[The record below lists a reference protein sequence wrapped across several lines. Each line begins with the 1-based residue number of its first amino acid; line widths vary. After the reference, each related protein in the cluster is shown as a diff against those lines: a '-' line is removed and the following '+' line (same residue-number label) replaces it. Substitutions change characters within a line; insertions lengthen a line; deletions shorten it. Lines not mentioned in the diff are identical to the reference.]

1 MKTILYN
8 QKGENIG
15 ETLLP
20 KEVFD
25 VEMNKDLVWQV
36 VTVQSANRRQ
46 VIANTKSRGDVSGG
60 GKKPW
65 RQKGTGRARVGSTR
79 SPLWRHGGIT
89 FGPRSEKIFK
99 KNISAGMRKI
109 ALFMVLS
116 DKARNNEIFVLDEL
130 KMEQPKTKIMAAILN
145 SLPMKKEASLVILP
159 GMDKNLIAATRNIK
173 NTDPRQAR
181 ELNCLDVL
189 SCKYLVMPKES
200 IKVIKETFGKKEEK

>member
-1 MKTILYN
+1 VKTILYN

-36 VTVQSANRRQ
+36 ATIQSGNRRQ
-46 VIANTKSRGDVSGG
+46 VIADTKSRGDVSGG

-89 FGPRSEKIFK
+89 FGPRNEKIFK
-99 KNISAGMRKI
+99 RTITGGMRKI

-116 DKARNNEIFVLDEL
+116 DKAKNNQVLVLDEL
-130 KMEQPKTKIMAAILN
+130 KLEQPKTKIMAGILN
-145 SLPMKKEASLVILP
+145 SLPAKKESSLVILP
-159 GMDKNLIAATRNIK
+159 TMDKNLIAATQNIK
-173 NTDPRQAR
+173 SAVSMQAR
-181 ELNCLDVL
+181 DLNCLDIL
-189 SCKYLVMPKES
+189 SYKYLVLPKES